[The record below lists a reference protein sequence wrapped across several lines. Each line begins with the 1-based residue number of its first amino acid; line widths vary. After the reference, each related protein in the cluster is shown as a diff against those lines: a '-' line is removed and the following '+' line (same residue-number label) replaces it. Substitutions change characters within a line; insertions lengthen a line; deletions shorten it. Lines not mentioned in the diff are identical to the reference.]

1 MKKALFLTL
10 MASVAF
16 AACTSDES
24 LVPPQEIDFQVAKYL
39 STSRA
44 VTGSVFTGS
53 FGTYSF
59 GLNDEMENEEISNA
73 SGVWKATTAYYWP
86 VTGNTVDFISYA
98 PYSSTTSPL
107 TINNDNTIDITY
119 TATGGV
125 DFMLA
130 DYATGLNENVDLIN
144 GTEYKGVPTLF
155 RHMLS
160 NVSFEIGLT
169 EDAIE
174 RGYSVHI
181 TEMKLTGIH
190 NAGTIDDLAVDAD
203 DDATDNMQA
212 WDLPDYWTSTSGN
225 EIIIITPPSGYVT
238 TPVAATLDDCYL
250 LPQQFVATE
259 QSIVGQQISI
269 KYTLKYNNQEEVQ
282 NPIVRDLKGIV
293 TGHAGW
299 GINKKIVYNITID
312 VASNEIHFDPA
323 VAEWDSTDGN
333 IDVTL

>member
-44 VTGSVFTGS
+44 TGSEFTGS

-73 SGVWKATTAYYWP
+73 TGVWKAATAYYWP

-98 PYSSTTSPL
+98 PYSETSPL
-107 TINNDNTIDITY
+107 TINDDNTIDIAY

-130 DYATGLNENVDLIN
+130 DYATGLNENVDFIN

-160 NVSFEIGLT
+160 NVSFNIGLT
-169 EDAIE
+169 EDAID
-174 RGYSVHI
+174 RGYSVLI

-190 NAGTIDDLAVDAD
+190 NAGTIDDLAVLTTD
-203 DDATDNMQA
+203 DDSDNMQA
-212 WDLPDYWTSTSGN
+212 WNLPDYWTSTSGN
-225 EIIIITPPSGYVT
+225 VTIELDPSDDYVT
-238 TPVAATLDDCYL
+238 TPVAAELNNCYL
-250 LPQQFVATE
+250 LPQQFVATDTE

-269 KYTLKYNNQEEVQ
+269 SYTLNYNDQEEVQ
-282 NPIVRDLKGIV
+282 TPIVRDLKGIV

-312 VASNEIHFDPA
+312 VASNEIYFDPA
-323 VAEWDSTDGN
+323 VAEWSTP
-333 IDVTL
+333 DVTVEVGL

>member
-44 VTGSVFTGS
+44 TGSEFTGS

-73 SGVWKATTAYYWP
+73 TGVWKAATAYYWP

-98 PYSSTTSPL
+98 PYSATSPL
-107 TINNDNTIDITY
+107 TINDDNTIDIAY

-130 DYATGLNENVDLIN
+130 DYATGLNENVDFIN

-160 NVSFEIGLT
+160 NVSFNIGLT
-169 EDAIE
+169 EDAID
-174 RGYSVHI
+174 RGYSVLI

-190 NAGTIDDLAVDAD
+190 NAGTIEDLAVLTTD
-203 DDATDNMQA
+203 DDSDNMQP
-212 WDLPDYWTSTSGN
+212 WNFLSDYWASTSGT
-225 EIIIITPPSGYVT
+225 EIITITPPSGYVT
-238 TPVAATLDDCYL
+238 TPVAATLQNCYL
-250 LPQQFVATE
+250 LPQQFVATDTE

-269 KYTLKYNNQEEVQ
+269 SYTLKYNDQEEVQ
-282 NPIVRDLKGIV
+282 TPIVRDLKEIV

-323 VAEWDSTDGN
+323 VADWSTPVDVN
-333 IDVTL
+333 VTL